1 MKVKQNPGLFAILA
15 GVAFAV
21 SAILQVMVTVEY
33 FSLTNLLFLVS
44 YAMLAAVLFM
54 KRRNILFLLP
64 AAVVAAL
71 DLYTTIR
78 VLILTA
84 DVADYIPA
92 YHFLMFNDILDTLS
106 KLTLAFAALSV
117 ITGRAQK
124 HERTKH
130 LAYISVGLSACYVA
144 FGLLSSLFFTESV
157 TGFLGIAISGGAIML
172 AALWL
177 SAEEKTEDGEA
188 DEPGFDW

>member
-1 MKVKQNPGLFAILA
+1 MKTKQNPGLFAILA

-21 SAILQVMVTVEY
+21 SALLQILVTVEY
-33 FSLTNLLFLVS
+33 FSLTNLLFLIS

-54 KRRNILFLLP
+54 KRRNTLFLIP
-64 AAVVAAL
+64 AAVVAGL
-71 DLYTTIR
+71 DLYATIR
-78 VLILTA
+78 TLILTA

-92 YHFLMFNDILDTLS
+92 YHFLAFNDILDTLAR
-106 KLTLAFAALSV
+106 LTLALAALSIV
-117 ITGRAQK
+117 AGRPQR
-124 HERTKH
+124 HERSKH
-130 LAYISVGLSACYVA
+130 LAYISVGLSACYIA

-157 TGFLGIAISGGAIML
+157 AGFLGIAISGGAILL

-177 SAEEKTEDGEA
+177 SAEEKVEDGEA